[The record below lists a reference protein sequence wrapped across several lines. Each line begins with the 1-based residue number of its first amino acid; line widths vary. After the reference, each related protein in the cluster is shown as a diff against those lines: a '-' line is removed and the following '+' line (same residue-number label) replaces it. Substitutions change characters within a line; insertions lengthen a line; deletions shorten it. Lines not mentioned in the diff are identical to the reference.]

1 MLFTAQRFVENCPGN
16 TLPEKFV
23 YFGNWL
29 DTQTQQLQEV
39 TAKVIIGPE
48 RQNTLSPAATKS
60 HNKKLLNKFKILQQ
74 FFHDHLSSPDDFN
87 NNIVHSD
94 TSVLFPEEI
103 ECDVQVFNTQ
113 VIVLQQEHLNA
124 SRWVQNYKN
133 ISVYFLM
140 KMLQLAST
148 PRYINDQ
155 NGLQK
160 LLVDMSICNIKT
172 EGAEVIPL
180 SGEEAFRQ
188 KKTISHL
195 HHLPRAFDINPY
207 NNTPEGAYENNARK
221 RCSITPWKK
230 CQCNPNQ
237 PCHPRIGPVNMSQDL
252 YADQVKVGLC
262 TQFGDCP
269 GMGERDIRIF
279 LRNQFIACLRRNG
292 VTSEDDERFLDY
304 LKSDNEEALLET
316 RYDDT
321 YGRIRTTHDFSN
333 PGLPGVLPRTEDNPE
348 GKCTFA
354 QWVKDPSLSL
364 ANVPRS
370 FLQYLESQTK
380 TVTRSPTIEISSLDE
395 YDRLCN
401 RSIEAISSEINQENT
416 FTTKRFAAAL
426 SFLRLDPPNIEK
438 GLGNEE
444 ETACGALLHS
454 VNNLTYN
461 AQHAKFEYCLSTEE
475 LRGRICPNDFAYNN
489 CTGSSRRVYQPTLP
503 RLTHQIAFMWDYWV
517 EFGGSLQAI
526 NDYLSIRGM
535 PTDDVEG
542 VERISSRYAL
552 IQKLEASHLC
562 HVSLLDTDEMAAAR
576 DMNPDN
582 MTYDNKGEN
591 NGRKICA
598 LRPLI
603 PCLHQCKCH
612 GDAPGRRKCKVV
624 LHKLTEKNWDQ
635 ECEIQYCLGPFGLH
649 PDLTSKNGIRL
660 HYLGKYREAYTLN
673 LEDEPRWIGV
683 RRGIYQA
690 DPDGN
695 TNPLFKCQDCGKSHF
710 LYTKFEEC
718 CEEVNVEQ
726 EQEPEEAEE
735 EEFVELSNITD
746 CTKEDIL
753 RVCDAITEVG
763 VAQNATTRK
772 WKAVRDKFTELHRQ
786 ERSQPGYANPNEPI
800 RKLCIEEMDR
810 KFLGRAKFKNATKE
824 RGIDD
829 YRTKLLNCTGR
840 MNRCGTHR
848 GCTLH
853 PDTTNN

>member
-16 TLPEKFV
+16 TLPEKFA

-39 TAKVIIGPE
+39 TAEVIIGPE

-60 HNKKLLNKFKILQQ
+60 YNKTLFEKFKLLKK

-94 TSVLFPEEI
+94 TSVLFPKEI
-103 ECDVQVFNTQ
+103 ECDVQVFNIQ
-113 VIVLQQEHLNA
+113 VIELQQVLHLNNG
-124 SRWVQNYKN
+124 RWVQRYKGH
-133 ISVYFLM
+133 SVYFFM

-160 LLVDMSICNIKT
+160 LLVDMSIRNIKT

-188 KKTISHL
+188 KKEISHL
-195 HHLPRAFDINPY
+195 HHLSRGFDINPY
-207 NNTPEGAYENNARK
+207 NNTPEGAYENDARK
-221 RCSITPWKK
+221 RCSITSWKE
-230 CQCNPNQ
+230 CQCNPNH

-252 YADQVKVGLC
+252 YEDQVKVGLC
-262 TQFGDCP
+262 TQFSDCP

-304 LKSDNEEALLET
+304 LKSENEEALLET

-333 PGLPGVLPRTEDNPE
+333 PGLPGVLPPTEDNPE

-364 ANVPRS
+364 ANVPRP

-395 YDRLCN
+395 YDQLCN
-401 RSIEAISSEINQENT
+401 RSTEAISSEINQENT
-416 FTTKRFAAAL
+416 ETTKRFAAAL
-426 SFLRLDPPNIEK
+426 SFLRMDAHELKE

-454 VNNLTYN
+454 KAALTST
-461 AQHAKFEYCLSTEE
+461 AQRTEFRYCLSTGD
-475 LRGRICPNDFAYNN
+475 LRGKKCPNDFAYNN
-489 CTGSSRRVYQPTLP
+489 CSGSSHRYSPNYP
-503 RLTHQIAFMWDYWV
+503 RLVQQIAFMWDYWE

-535 PTDDVEG
+535 PTDVVG

-562 HVSLLDTDEMAAAR
+562 HVSLMDIDEMSEAR
-576 DMNPDN
+576 DMNPEN
-582 MTYDNKGEN
+582 INYDNKGEN
-591 NGRKICA
+591 AGRKLCA
-598 LRPLI
+598 LRPLV
-603 PCLHQCKCH
+603 PCSDECRCH
-612 GDAPGRRKCKVV
+612 GGAPGRRKCKVV

-635 ECEIQYCLGPFGLH
+635 ECEIQYCLGPFGLL
-649 PDLTSKNGIRL
+649 PDLTSKNAIRL
-660 HYLGKYREAYTLN
+660 HYLEKYREAYTLN

-683 RRGIYQA
+683 RRGIYQV

-695 TNPLFKCQDCGKSHF
+695 TNPLFKCECGESHF

-718 CEEVNVEQ
+718 CGEVNVEQ
-726 EQEPEEAEE
+726 EAEE
-735 EEFVELSNITD
+735 EEFVELSNTTD

-763 VAQNATTRK
+763 VAQYADGGGGSK
-772 WKAVRDKFTELHRQ
+772 WKAVREKFTELHRL

-800 RKLCIEEMDR
+800 RKLCI
-810 KFLGRAKFKNATKE
+810 T
-824 RGIDD
+824 
-829 YRTKLLNCTGR
+829 R
-840 MNRCGTHR
+840 M
-848 GCTLH
+848 
-853 PDTTNN
+853 TNI